1 DPEAVVHVALFA
13 LEYRQRFSEDV
24 VIDLVC
30 YRRHG
35 HNEGDEPSFTQPLL
49 YEKIR
54 NTQPVRQRYQE
65 SLVAAGVIT
74 REDAERMEK
83 QENEQLLHALETIK
97 TRPPGPDEPYEPGGP
112 WTGFSRVAPREQPE
126 TGVAIERLQQLG
138 ERLAELPPGFEVHR
152 KLSPFLEKRRKA
164 IAEDADID
172 WAFGE
177 ALAFGSLLLEG
188 YGVRLSGQDSSRGT
202 FSHRHAV
209 VVDQTSEAEY
219 APLAHLAN
227 NQGRFE
233 VYDSLLSEAA
243 VLGFEYG
250 YTLADPMTLVLWE
263 AQFGDFANG
272 AQVIIDQFL
281 ASAAVKWG
289 RISGLVM
296 LLPHG
301 YEGQGPEHSSGRLER
316 YLQLCAEDNMQVVNC
331 TNPAQYFHV
340 LRRQMR
346 RNYRAP
352 LIVFTPKSLLRAPRA
367 TSKPA
372 ELSEGRFQTVLA
384 DGAALRAPR
393 QVRRVLL
400 CSGKVYY
407 ELVEERDKRF
417 GAGEVGEVAIL
428 RLEQLYPFDADSL
441 RAALAPYAAAE
452 HFTWVQEEPRNMG
465 AWSFVNELIEPV
477 LPGGRALG
485 YAGRLAYAA
494 PAGGSMRL
502 HRKRQSTLIAQ
513 AFGDDLPPPP

>member
-1 DPEAVVHVALFA
+1 MPWLKLRRKTSTPAWKRAL
-13 LEYRQRFSEDV
+13 
-24 VIDLVC
+24 I
-30 YRRHG
+30 
-35 HNEGDEPSFTQPLL
+35 
-49 YEKIR
+49 
-54 NTQPVRQRYQE
+54 
-65 SLVAAGVIT
+65 AAGV
-74 REDAERMEK
+74 E
-83 QENEQLLHALETIK
+83 
-97 TRPPGPDEPYEPGGP
+97 
-112 WTGFSRVAPREQPE
+112 
-126 TGVAIERLQQLG
+126 
-138 ERLAELPPGFEVHR
+138 LAQLPPGFEVHR
-152 KLSPFLEKRRKA
+152 KLVPFLEKRRKA
-164 IAEDADID
+164 IAEGADVD

-209 VVDQTSEAEY
+209 LVDQTSEAEY

-227 NQGRFE
+227 AQGRFE

-250 YTLADPMTLVLWE
+250 YASTDPMTLVLWE

-272 AQVIIDQFL
+272 AQVIIDQFV

-289 RISGLVM
+289 RINGLVL

-301 YEGQGPEHSSGRLER
+301 YEGQGPEHSSARIER

-331 TNPAQYFHV
+331 TTPAQYFHV

-367 TSKPA
+367 VSKPEEFA
-372 ELSEGRFQTVLA
+372 DGRFRTVLG
-384 DGAALRAPR
+384 DEAAARAP
-393 QVRRVLL
+393 QDVRRVLL

-407 ELVEERDKRF
+407 DLLEERDRRF
-417 GAGEVGEVAIL
+417 GEGQVGGVAIL
-428 RLEQLYPFDADSL
+428 RLEQLYPFDAESL
-441 RAALAPYAAAE
+441 AAAFAPFAAVE

-465 AWSFVNELIEPV
+465 GWTFVHELVEAV
-477 LPGGRALG
+477 LPPGRRLE

-513 AFGDDLPPPP
+513 AFGDDVPPPP